1 MEFTWLKTC
10 AARKYTFFR
19 AHFWSPGTAYLK
31 YTCPKVYFWCF
42 DVVYFFAYVWCICD
56 AIFAKK
62 CIFFTRLAP
71 VSRPGV
77 FFLRLGHLRL
87 VQVYLFYACGEIGLA
102 RLLRVYFLT
111 RTLCIFFG
119 KCIFGLHLW
128 KQKSHSCCKCILA
141 AHVFLRSSVLLIV
154 LR

>member
-31 YTCPKVYFWCF
+31 YTCPHVYFRCF
-42 DVVYFFAYVWCICD
+42 DVVYFLHMFGAFAMRFLLKSV
-56 AIFAKK
+56 
-62 CIFFTRLAP
+62 FFYAFGTC
-71 VSRPGV
+71 VSPRRI
-77 FFLRLGHLRL
+77 FLRLGHLRL
-87 VQVYLFYACGEIGLA
+87 VQVYLFYACVEIGLA

-119 KCIFGLHLW
+119 KRIFGLHLW
-128 KQKSHSCCKCILA
+128 KQKSHFCCKCILA
-141 AHVFLRSSVLLIV
+141 AHVFPKVKRTWLF
-154 LR
+154 

>member
-1 MEFTWLKTC
+1 MFGAFAMRFLLK
-10 AARKYTFFR
+10 
-19 AHFWSPGTAYLK
+19 S
-31 YTCPKVYFWCF
+31 V
-42 DVVYFFAYVWCICD
+42 
-56 AIFAKK
+56 
-62 CIFFTRLAP
+62 FFTRLAP

-87 VQVYLFYACGEIGLA
+87 VQVYLFYACVEIGLV

-128 KQKSHSCCKCILA
+128 KQKSHFCCKCILA

-154 LR
+154 LRWLESLPGLGNSTPRAAQMAAKTMFPEIHLCQGATKSSNQVLM

>member
-1 MEFTWLKTC
+1 MEFTWLKAC
-10 AARKYTFFR
+10 ATRKYTFFR
-19 AHFWSPGTAYLK
+19 AHFWSPGMAYLK
-31 YTCPKVYFWCF
+31 CTCLHVYFWCF
-42 DVVYFFAYVWCICD
+42 DVVYFLHIFGAFAMRFLLKSV
-56 AIFAKK
+56 F
-62 CIFFTRLAP
+62 FFTHLAP

-87 VQVYLFYACGEIGLA
+87 VQVYLFYACVEIGLA

-128 KQKSHSCCKCILA
+128 KQKSHFCCKCILA
-141 AHVFLRSSVLLIV
+141 AHVFLRSSVLYF
-154 LR
+154 

>member
-10 AARKYTFFR
+10 AARKCSFFR

-31 YTCPKVYFWCF
+31 YTCPNVYFWCF
-42 DVVYFFAYVWCICD
+42 DVVYFLHMFGAFAMRFLLKSV
-56 AIFAKK
+56 
-62 CIFFTRLAP
+62 FFYAFGTC
-71 VSRPGV
+71 VSPRRI
-77 FFLRLGHLRL
+77 FLRLGHLRL
-87 VQVYLFYACGEIGLA
+87 VQVYLFYACVEIGLA

-128 KQKSHSCCKCILA
+128 KQKSDFCCKCILA
-141 AHVFLRSSVLLIV
+141 AHVFLRSSVLWIV